1 MAIGVSKINEIF
13 DRIYL
18 TTYMI
23 SVILLIV
30 VETVGKRHT
39 DNHPDRSEIAS
50 GVRTSNVT
58 HLLGTGQHLARAD

>member
-1 MAIGVSKINEIF
+1 MGMGVPEIKQIF

-39 DNHPDRSEIAS
+39 DNHPDEAK
-50 GVRTSNVT
+50 G
-58 HLLGTGQHLARAD
+58 